1 MADPQGKTQID
12 EMAQTMADEPGD
24 RSDMEPRARR
34 KGRKARL
41 ALWGLGGLGA
51 VVAGMLGGA
60 WIWRVDLVRALI
72 EQQLEQAHLPAR
84 YRIEEVGAGRLVL
97 ADVVLGDPRRPDATA
112 RRVVVDVG
120 ASGTSFSLASVGLEG
135 VRLQGRWQDGHLS
148 LGRLDPLLNSS
159 SGPSGLPNVELVL
172 HDAQAH
178 LETPAG
184 AIILTAAGSGHFRD
198 GFAGRLSLRAPLL
211 HAQGCEGSA
220 SLDGQLGTSGGRPHL
235 TGPLDLT
242 GFHCSNAGLS
252 LPAARIAVDALG
264 DKGLDGGELLLDLAP
279 ARLAARVGTVQ
290 ALSGHGR
297 LTVRGARLA
306 AGWMLNGQGV
316 TLPGLVAR
324 SMGVEGRISG
334 EADLTHVAA
343 EGSFSG
349 EGVAPDGATMAT
361 MTRWRNS
368 TQGTMV
374 APLIA
379 RLGEGLQ
386 REGLASRLKGTW
398 SMRRGTHGFSLV
410 IPTARWSGPRAHL
423 EGSRLMVATGG
434 ITGNL
439 SLVGDDL
446 PRMNIRVAPMRGGQ
460 SADITVAPWQ
470 TDGAAITV
478 PALRVAR
485 HDGRVEMAGQVLV
498 SGAVPGGS
506 VRDLELPLVGD
517 WSAKGG
523 LVLGRAC
530 APVRFGE
537 ITSGALELKSG
548 EVGLCPAAEAP
559 GAGRVMLVVN
569 GKAIHWGV
577 TTQALALDGT
587 LSGEALHLTSG
598 PLMLGERQADLRD
611 LSLALGR
618 GTEVTRAHLDH
629 VTADLTG
636 PINGTIEGGVLTLA
650 ALPINISAVNS
661 PWRWADGA
669 LLMDGGS
676 LTMADRAAPALKG
689 GVAPDALYE
698 PLSGRDIHARLVNGV
713 FSAQGQVRVLGSNRA
728 LGTVSLTQDLGTGNG
743 KLDADIAALTFDKG
757 LQPEDLSKLT
767 RGMMADAAGTLSGDA
782 HIAWNGGKI
791 TSVGH
796 LSTQGFDFAS
806 AAGPVKGVRGQ
817 ITFSNLLGLVTD
829 GEQHVTVGSINP
841 GIEADNGDVV
851 FALQPG
857 HVLHVAKA
865 EWPFLD
871 GRMWLEPF
879 TLHLGVS
886 EERHFNLDVEGISA
900 ARFLERMNMG
910 NLSATGMFDGHL
922 PLVFDDKG
930 GHVVGGSLVSRAP
943 GGTVAYVGAL
953 TYKNLSPMANYAFK
967 ALRDM
972 RYQGMRIDMNGDL
985 AGELVSRVELRGISQ
1000 GRAASRNIVTR
1011 QIARLPIQFNV
1022 NVRAPFYSL
1031 IGSVRSL
1038 YDATAVA
1045 DPRSVGLVGA
1055 DGKPVKPAQTPAPA
1069 TPPSS
1074 SATGI
1079 QPSVSEPRP

>member
-1 MADPQGKTQID
+1 MVDPRGNIQTD
-12 EMAQTMADEPGD
+12 EMAPLMGEEPD
-24 RSDMEPRARR
+24 AMPEAPPRARR
-34 KGRKARL
+34 RRRM
-41 ALWGLGGLGA
+41 ALWGLGGLGVA
-51 VVAGMLGGA
+51 VVGMLGSA

-72 EQQLEQAHLPAR
+72 EKQLEQAHLPAR
-84 YRIEEVGAGRLVL
+84 YRIEDVGAGRLVL
-97 ADVVLGDPRRPDATA
+97 ADVVLGDPRHPDATA
-112 RRVVVDVG
+112 RRVVVEIG
-120 ASGTSFSLASVGLEG
+120 ASGTSFSLASLMLDG
-135 VRLQGRWQDGHLS
+135 VRLHGRWQDGHLS
-148 LGRLDPLLNSS
+148 LGRLDPLLTSS
-159 SGPSGLPNVELVL
+159 SGPSALPNVELDL
-172 HDAQAH
+172 RDAELGIDSA
-178 LETPAG
+178 AG
-184 AIILTAAGSGHFRD
+184 AVSLAASGSGHLRD
-198 GFAGRLSLRAPLL
+198 GFAGKVLLRAPSL
-211 HAQGCEGSA
+211 HGQGCEGSA
-220 SLDGQLGTSGGRPHL
+220 SLDGRLTTSKGRPHL
-235 TGPLDLT
+235 SGPLDLSALHCRQT
-242 GFHCSNAGLS
+242 GLTV
-252 LPAARIAVDALG
+252 PAARLAVDALG

-279 ARLAARVGTVQ
+279 AGVSAESLKVQ
-290 ALSGHGR
+290 ALSGQGR
-297 LTVRGARLA
+297 LTVRAGRLA
-306 AGWMLNGQGV
+306 AGWTLAGKGV
-316 TLPGLVAR
+316 NLPGLAAR
-324 SMGVEGRISG
+324 SIGVEGRISG
-334 EADLTHVAA
+334 EMGLTHVAA

-349 EGVAPDGATMAT
+349 EGVAPDNETMAT
-361 MTRWRNS
+361 MARWQAS
-368 TQGTMV
+368 AQGTMV

-379 RLGEGLQ
+379 RLEDGLR
-386 REGLASRLKGTW
+386 REGLASRLTGTW
-398 SMRRGTHGFSLV
+398 SVRRGAHGFSLV

-423 EGSRLMVATGG
+423 EGSRLMVAGGG

-446 PRMNIRVAPMRGGQ
+446 PRMNIRVAPVRGGQ

-470 TDGAAITV
+470 ADGAAITV

-485 HDGRVEMAGQVLV
+485 RDGRVEMAGQVLV
-498 SGAVPGGS
+498 SGAVPGG
-506 VRDLELPLVGD
+506 VVQDLDLPLVGD
-517 WSAKGG
+517 WSARGG

-530 APVRFGE
+530 APVRFGG
-537 ITSGALELKSG
+537 ISAGSLVLKTG
-548 EVGLCPAAEAP
+548 EVALCPAAALP
-559 GAGRVMLVVN
+559 GGGHAVLAVN

-577 TTQALALDGT
+577 TSQALALDGT

-598 PLMLGERQADLRD
+598 PLLLGERQADLRD
-611 LSLALGR
+611 LSLALGS
-618 GTEVTRAHLDH
+618 GGAVTRAHLDH

-636 PINGTIEGGVLTLA
+636 PINGMIEGGVLSLA

-669 LLMDGGS
+669 LLLDGGS
-676 LTMADRAAPALKG
+676 LTLADRTAPALKG
-689 GVAPDALYE
+689 GVAPDAIYE
-698 PLSGRDIHARLVNGV
+698 PLSGRDIHARLENGV
-713 FSAQGQVRVLGSNRA
+713 FSAQGQVRSAGSDRG
-728 LGTVSLTQDLGTGNG
+728 LGTVSLTQDLGSGNG
-743 KLDADIAALTFDKG
+743 RLDADVAALTFDKG

-767 RGMMADAAGTLSGDA
+767 RGMIADAAGTLSGDA
-782 HIAWNGGKI
+782 HIAWKGGKV
-791 TSVGH
+791 TSTGH
-796 LSTQGFDFAS
+796 LSSPGFDFAS
-806 AAGPVKGVRGQ
+806 AAGPVRGVKGTV
-817 ITFSNLLGLVTD
+817 TFTDLLGLVTD

-841 GIEADNGDVV
+841 GIEADNGLVD

-886 EERHFNLDVEGISA
+886 EERRFNLDVQGISA

-910 NLSATGMFDGHL
+910 NLSASGMFDGRL

-930 GHVVGGSLVSRAP
+930 GHVVGGSLLSRAP

-972 RYQGMRIDMNGDL
+972 RYQEMRIDMNGDL

-1055 DGKPVKPAQTPAPA
+1055 DGKPVKPAQAPA
-1069 TPPSS
+1069 APAASS